1 MSLRAV
7 AVIQARTGS
16 TRLPR
21 KVLEDIGGEPMLS
34 RVVARVGRASR
45 VDAVVVAT
53 TTSPSDDVLASLA
66 NEQGWLLTRGSTDDV
81 LDRYRQAVDEH
92 GGDVILRVC
101 SDCPLTSPE
110 VIDRVIA
117 AVADDDAVDYAAN
130 NFDPATY
137 PKGLDVEAFTRAALD
152 AAWSCD
158 ERPEWREHVSPF
170 IRQHPERFRHAD
182 VRHSEDMS
190 ALRWTVDTPEDLA
203 LIRRLV
209 EAAPE
214 DATWQDMAAIQRA
227 HPEWAALNVHVRQKR
242 VPR

>member
-7 AVIQARTGS
+7 AIIQARTGS

-21 KVLEDIGGEPMLS
+21 KVLEAIGGEPMLS
-34 RVVARVGRASR
+34 RIVARVGRASR
-45 VDAVVVAT
+45 IDAVVVAT
-53 TTSPSDDVLASLA
+53 TTAPGDDVLASLA
-66 NEQGWLLTRGSTDDV
+66 TDRGWLLTRGSEDDV
-81 LDRYRQAVDEH
+81 LGRYHQAAEEH
-92 GGDVILRVC
+92 GGDVIVRVC
-101 SDCPLTSPE
+101 SDCPMTAPE
-110 VIDRVIA
+110 VIDRVVS

-152 AAWSCD
+152 TAWRSD
-158 ERPEWREHVSPF
+158 DRPEWREHVTPY
-170 IRQHPERFRHAD
+170 IRRHPERFGHAD
-182 VRHSEDMS
+182 IRHSEDAS

-209 EAAPE
+209 DAAPE
-214 DATWQDMAAIQRA
+214 GATWQDLAALQHA
-227 HPEWAALNVHVRQKR
+227 HPEWAALNRHVEQKR

>member
-34 RVVARVGRASR
+34 RVVARVRRASR

-66 NEQGWLLTRGSTDDV
+66 TERGWLLTRGSVDDV
-81 LDRYRQAVDEH
+81 LDRYHQAAEEH

-117 AVADDDAVDYAAN
+117 AVADDEGVDYAAN
-130 NFDPATY
+130 NFEPATY
-137 PKGLDVEAFTRAALD
+137 PKGLDVEAFTRAALST
-152 AAWSCD
+152 AWTSD
-158 ERPEWREHVSPF
+158 DRPEWREHVTPF

-182 VRHSEDMS
+182 VRHSEDLS
-190 ALRWTVDTPEDLA
+190 SVRWTVDTAEDLA
-203 LIRRLV
+203 LVRRLV
-209 EAAPE
+209 DAAPE
-214 DATWQDMAAIQRA
+214 AATWEEMVAIQRA